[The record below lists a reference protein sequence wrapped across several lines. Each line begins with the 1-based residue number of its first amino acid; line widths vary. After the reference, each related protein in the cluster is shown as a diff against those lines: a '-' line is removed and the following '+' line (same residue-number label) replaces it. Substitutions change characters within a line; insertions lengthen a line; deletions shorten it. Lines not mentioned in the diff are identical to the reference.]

1 MSTEN
6 MINVALAGS
15 EEYFEMFNLSD
26 ISDNELDQFIVRQIS
41 VTEFEEYQ
49 KYIQQHN
56 KWQDRIID
64 LFDAI

>member
-1 MSTEN
+1 MSTE
-6 MINVALAGS
+6 MINVALAGT
-15 EEYFEMFNLSD
+15 EEFFEMFA
-26 ISDNELDQFIVRQIS
+26 IEDNEIAEYELVKKIS
-41 VTEFEEYQ
+41 VTEYQEYQ